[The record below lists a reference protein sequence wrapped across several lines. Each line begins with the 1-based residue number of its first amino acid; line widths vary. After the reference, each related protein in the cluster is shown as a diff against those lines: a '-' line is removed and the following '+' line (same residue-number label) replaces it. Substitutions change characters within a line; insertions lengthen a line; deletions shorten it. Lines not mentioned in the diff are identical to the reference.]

1 MRAILLEPD
10 AGGRI
15 SGGYLYNARIA
26 QCCRNVERRALRVDR
41 FEADLRE
48 LDRPDDAW
56 LIADSLFLSPEPIQ
70 ALERFCRNS
79 RRRRAMLLHAFP
91 SFIQRGNHR
100 ELLAR
105 GMPLVPTREELELLE
120 TLDLVL
126 APGPL
131 VPRLLAQ
138 SGARVRA
145 VACPPGVD
153 PWPEPITRPVRSGP
167 VQLISIGGV
176 TPLKGFL
183 DGAEA
188 LGRLSRGSFRWT
200 IVGHLEVA
208 PDYVERLRSRIH
220 ELGLND
226 RVELV
231 GQRDHADTLA
241 MLRAS
246 DLLLLTSVTENHPLV
261 ALEALAARVP
271 VVGYAVGG
279 LPDIVRDGDA
289 GLLSPVLDVGQLAH
303 HLARLIEHRSERE
316 RLADGCARAAAALP
330 TWPEAARDFEHVL
343 ESYDGQR

>member
-1 MRAILLEPD
+1 MRATLLEPD

-26 QCCRNVERRALRVDR
+26 QCCRSIERRALRVDR
-41 FEADLRE
+41 FEADLHALE
-48 LDRPDDAW
+48 LPDDVW
-56 LIADSLFLSPEPIQ
+56 LIADSLFLSPEPIR
-70 ALERFCRNS
+70 ALERVCRNS

-91 SFIQRGNHR
+91 SFIERGSHR
-100 ELLAR
+100 EQLAR
-105 GMPLVPTREELELLE
+105 GMPLAPTREELELLE

-131 VPRLLAQ
+131 VPRLLAE

-145 VACPPGVD
+145 AICPPGVD
-153 PWPEPITRPVRSGP
+153 PCPEPLLRPSRRGP
-167 VQLISIGGV
+167 VQLVSIGGV

-200 IVGHLEVA
+200 IVGHLGVEPA
-208 PDYVERLRSRIH
+208 YVEQLRSRVD

-226 RVELV
+226 WVELA

-246 DLLLLTSVTENHPLV
+246 DLLLLTSFTENHPLV
-261 ALEALAARVP
+261 ALEAIAARVP
-271 VVGYAVGG
+271 IVGYAVGG

-289 GLLSPVLDVGQLAH
+289 GLLSPVLDVSQLARD
-303 HLARLIEHRSERE
+303 LARLIEHPSERQ
-316 RLADGCARAAAALP
+316 RLADGCARVAATLP
-330 TWPEAARDFEHVL
+330 TWPEAARAFEHIL
-343 ESYDGQR
+343 ETHDSH